1 MLKSISTFSLFNQRN
16 ETLRSLEADM
26 ARALQESSTTKK
38 SDLAGDLGV
47 EISIL
52 NELRSQKSTNASY
65 LSAIDSFDR
74 RSEFMASAL
83 NAVND
88 GVNSLVKD
96 VVLNTPQAGDAI
108 GALNLAAQAAID
120 LIADTLNVNA
130 DGRFLFSGVDLNVS
144 PLRSSD
150 ELNPGSGL
158 SPNNVIAGILDGTA
172 YGPPLPPA
180 FSPAFT
186 AAEAADAIARFN
198 AVFDGTNAALP
209 LPTQNFS
216 FENTFYDGAVGGPA
230 ISARVSDGAPVDY
243 GVSAENEAF
252 RKVLQG
258 AYMIASADL
267 QEMAGTDAY
276 EPYVTA
282 ALDLLTS
289 GLDDIRSLNAELG
302 AVQVDMAARRETIGA
317 QGLVLDLQINA
328 YELVDPI
335 ETQSLV
341 NEIDKQLEAAYAATV
356 RATRLRLTNFL

>member
-1 MLKSISTFSLFNQRN
+1 MLKSISTFSLFNQRS

-26 ARALQESSTTKK
+26 ARALQEASTTKK

-52 NELRSQKSTNASY
+52 NELRSQKSANASY
-65 LSAIDSFDR
+65 ESAIDSFDR
-74 RSEFMASAL
+74 RSAFMTSAF

-88 GVNSLVKD
+88 GVNALVKD
-96 VVLNTPQAGDAI
+96 LVLNTPEAGDTV
-108 GALNLAAQAAID
+108 GVLDLAAQAAIN
-120 LIADTLNVNA
+120 LIVDTLNVSA
-130 DGRFLFSGVDLNVS
+130 DGRFLFSGVDLDVS
-144 PLRSSD
+144 PLRGAD
-150 ELNPGSGL
+150 EVNPGSGL
-158 SPNNVIAGILDGTA
+158 SPNDVIAGILDGSA
-172 YGPPLPPA
+172 YAPPLPPA

-186 AAEAADAIARFN
+186 AAEAADAIARFD
-198 AVFDGTNAALP
+198 AVFDGTNAALAP
-209 LPTQNFS
+209 PTQDFS

-243 GVSAENEAF
+243 GVSADNDAF

-258 AYMIASADL
+258 AYMIAGADL
-267 QEMAGTDAY
+267 QGMAGTDAY

-282 ALDLLTS
+282 ALELLTS
-289 GLDDIRSLNAELG
+289 GLDDIRVLNAELG
-302 AVQVDMAARRETIGA
+302 AVQVDMAARRETITA
-317 QGLVLDLQINA
+317 QALVLDLQINA

-341 NEIDKQLEAAYAATV
+341 NEIEKQLDAAYAATV